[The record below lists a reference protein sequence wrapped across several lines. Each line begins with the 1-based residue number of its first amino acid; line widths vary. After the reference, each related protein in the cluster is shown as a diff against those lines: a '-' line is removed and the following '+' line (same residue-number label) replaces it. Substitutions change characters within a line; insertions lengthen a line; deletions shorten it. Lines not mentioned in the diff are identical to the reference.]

1 MQIDQGLL
9 VQVAAFVFGGNAT
22 LLIALY
28 WYVWKGDRGRIKVLE
43 EKMSN
48 AVTKHE
54 VEIIV
59 GKVQDRFREEHQ
71 GLYAKIESVHNEIR
85 INRQEIR
92 EDISQLREAL
102 TTKYAGADRRRY

>member
-1 MQIDQGLL
+1 MQIDEGLL
-9 VQVAAFVFGGNAT
+9 VQAVAFVFGGNAT

-43 EKMSN
+43 EKMST

-59 GKVQDRFREEHQ
+59 GKVQDRFRDEHR
-71 GLYAKIESVHNEIR
+71 GLFDKIETVHEEIKT
-85 INRQEIR
+85 NRQEIR
-92 EDISQLREAL
+92 EDIKELREAL
-102 TTKYAGADRRRY
+102 TTKYAGADRRRN